1 MLIVCNEE
9 FGKYFDS
16 AVTQWILRLNTF
28 TATIVTGNAI
38 NVLEQVNNI
47 MTRNYLHFQDCL
59 IIIEKYITNKVNL

>member
-1 MLIVCNEE
+1 MLILCNEE

-16 AVTQWILRLNTF
+16 AVTMDSPLSTF

-38 NVLEQVNNI
+38 NVLKQVNNI